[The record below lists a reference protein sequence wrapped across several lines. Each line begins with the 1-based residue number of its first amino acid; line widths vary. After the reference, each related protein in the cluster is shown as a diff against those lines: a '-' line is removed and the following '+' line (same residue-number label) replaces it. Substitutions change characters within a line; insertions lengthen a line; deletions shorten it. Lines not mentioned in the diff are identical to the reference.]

1 MNLKYGSERKMSHSL
16 LQYYEAIEQASEEM
30 LDAARKDEWDQVLWL
45 ESTCAILVAQLKH
58 EARNQELEKAQLEQK
73 NQIMHRILNNDARIR
88 VLAEPWIEDLD
99 RMMEGRPL
107 RLH

>member
-1 MNLKYGSERKMSHSL
+1 
-16 LQYYEAIEQASEEM
+16 
-30 LDAARKDEWDQVLWL
+30 
-45 ESTCAILVAQLKH
+45 
-58 EARNQELEKAQLEQK
+58 
-73 NQIMHRILNNDARIR
+73 MHRILNNDARIR

>member
-1 MNLKYGSERKMSHSL
+1 MSHSL
-16 LQYYEAIEQASEEM
+16 LQYYQAIEQASEEM
-30 LDAARKDEWDQVLWL
+30 LDAARREQWDEVLGL

-58 EARNQELEKAQLEQK
+58 EAKVQELAKDQLELK
-73 NQIMHRILNNDARIR
+73 NKIMQRILNNDARIR

-99 RMMEGRPL
+99 RMMEGRPI